1 MLVSTYFINMITH
14 KKYILAS
21 SSFSRKTILKNC
33 GFNFVQVRPSCDEEV
48 IKKQIKK
55 KSKPEDVARILSYQK
70 AKSISEKKKYFN
82 YNVIGCDTL
91 IKLGDKIF
99 DKAKNNKEALLK
111 LKKLSGKKHK
121 IISSLTICNQGSKIW
136 ECSETT
142 VVEIRKLTTKQ
153 IEGYLK
159 KSGKQILQSVGCYQ
173 LEALGPQII
182 KDIKGDFFNV
192 MGLPLFKLLKYVFNE
207 Q

>member
-1 MLVSTYFINMITH
+1 MLVSTYFIKMFTH

-82 YNVIGCDTL
+82 
-91 IKLGDKIF
+91 
-99 DKAKNNKEALLK
+99 
-111 LKKLSGKKHK
+111 
-121 IISSLTICNQGSKIW
+121 
-136 ECSETT
+136 
-142 VVEIRKLTTKQ
+142 
-153 IEGYLK
+153 
-159 KSGKQILQSVGCYQ
+159 
-173 LEALGPQII
+173 
-182 KDIKGDFFNV
+182 
-192 MGLPLFKLLKYVFNE
+192 
-207 Q
+207 